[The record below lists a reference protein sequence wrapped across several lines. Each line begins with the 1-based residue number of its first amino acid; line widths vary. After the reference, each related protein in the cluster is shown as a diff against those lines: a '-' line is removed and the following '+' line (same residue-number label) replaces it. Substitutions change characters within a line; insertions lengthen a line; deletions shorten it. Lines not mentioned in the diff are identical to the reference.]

1 MTATPIERLQRILR
15 EKATDPRAPIPIAER
30 RELLEAMSFKVN
42 DDIDVETVQ
51 VAGIK
56 AEWLRAPGVQT
67 DRAILYLHG
76 GGYVIGSLN
85 THRALGGEISRA
97 SQAAVLM
104 LDYRLA
110 PEFPFPAA
118 VEDGIT
124 GYRWLL
130 EQGFAPAQ
138 IAIAGDSAGGGLV
151 VATLVAA
158 REQGLAMPR
167 SAVCISPWG
176 DMTCSN
182 ELYRTR
188 DDADPMVKHAGITQM
203 AALYLNGAD
212 PKSPLASPNFAD
224 LTGLPPILIH
234 VGSDETLLDDAI
246 ALDHKAKADGVQST
260 LEVWDQMIH
269 VWHAFHPMLP
279 EGKAGIERVG
289 EFIRQQ
295 WAA

>member
-1 MTATPIERLQRILR
+1 M
-15 EKATDPRAPIPIAER
+15 
-30 RELLEAMSFKVN
+30 
-42 DDIDVETVQ
+42 
-51 VAGIK
+51 
-56 AEWLRAPGVQT
+56 
-67 DRAILYLHG
+67 
-76 GGYVIGSLN
+76 LN
-85 THRALGGEISRA
+85 
-97 SQAAVLM
+97 
-104 LDYRLA
+104 YRLA

-118 VEDGIT
+118 VDDGVT

-158 REQGLAMPR
+158 RDQGLAMPR
-167 SAVCISPWG
+167 SAVCLSPWG

-182 ELYRTR
+182 ESYRTR
-188 DDADPMVKHAGITQM
+188 DDADPIVKHAGIIQM

-246 ALDHKAKADGVQST
+246 ALDHKAKADGVPST
-260 LEVWDQMIH
+260 LEVWDKMIH
-269 VWHAFHPMLP
+269 VWHAFHPILP
-279 EGKAGIERVG
+279 EGKTGIERVG
-289 EFIRQQ
+289 EFMRQQ